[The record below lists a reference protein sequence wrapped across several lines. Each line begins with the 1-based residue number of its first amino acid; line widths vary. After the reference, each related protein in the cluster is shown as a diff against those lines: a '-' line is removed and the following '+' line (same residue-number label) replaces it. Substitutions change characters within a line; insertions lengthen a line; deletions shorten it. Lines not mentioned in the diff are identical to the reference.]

1 MFFYLIAVYI
11 LASVPLIFLI
21 VKRLTGEDI
30 RKKGNRKICAS
41 NVVRNIDLKAGLA
54 CSALSFL
61 KGFLAVYLAQY
72 FGFSLKVQVAAGIL
86 VVAAQLWPLF
96 LRFWGGTGFV
106 ATIGALLLLSPK
118 VALAAILVRII
129 TESIIN
135 YFGLL
140 PEGESMG
147 ISFSLL
153 LIVVWGFLIQIEIGI
168 FGAMVFIL
176 IHLGRLLGV
185 PGSLKEIRSKKT
197 LLSRL
202 LYSQGVERG

>member
-11 LASVPLIFLI
+11 LASVPLSFLI
-21 VKRLTGEDI
+21 VRRLTGEDI
-30 RKKGNRKICAS
+30 RKKGNRKVCAS
-41 NVVRNIDLKAGLA
+41 NVVRNVDLKAGLI
-54 CSALSFL
+54 CCALSFL

-96 LRFWGGTGFV
+96 FKFWGGTGFV
-106 ATIGALLLLSPK
+106 ATIGAVLLLSPK

-129 TESIIN
+129 IELIIN

-168 FGAMVFIL
+168 FGALVFVL

-202 LYSQGVERG
+202 LHSQRVERG